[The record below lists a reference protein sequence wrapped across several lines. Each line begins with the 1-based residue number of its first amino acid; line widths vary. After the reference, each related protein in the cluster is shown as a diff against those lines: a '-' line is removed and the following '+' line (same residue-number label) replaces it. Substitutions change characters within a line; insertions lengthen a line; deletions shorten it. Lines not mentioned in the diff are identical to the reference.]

1 MFQRATFLEDA
12 AQVDCT
18 VEPARAEQS
27 RTMDDRSFEDFYAE
41 TARPL
46 WSYICRVSGSH
57 ALADDLLQESFFR
70 LWRAAAAAAVV
81 PVLNERQRKAYLY
94 KIATNL
100 IHTHWRKIKHE
111 RLWQLHT
118 TPRYESTTEMT
129 GEQLL
134 TPDIA
139 RVFQMLKPQ
148 QRALLWLAYVEGYEH
163 AEIARVLELREKS
176 VRVLLFRARHKL
188 ASILKEKGLDA

>member
-12 AQVDCT
+12 AQVDCP

-27 RTMDDRSFEDFYAE
+27 HMMDDRSFEGFYSE

-70 LWRAAAAAAVV
+70 LWRAAV
-81 PVLNERQRKAYLY
+81 PVMNEQQRKAYLY

-111 RLWQLHT
+111 RLWQLHAA
-118 TPRYESTTEMT
+118 PRGESTTEMT

-139 RVFQMLKPQ
+139 RIFQMLKPQ

-188 ASILKEKGLDA
+188 AAILKEKGLDA

>member
-27 RTMDDRSFEDFYAE
+27 QTMDDRSFEDFYAE

-70 LWRAAAAAAVV
+70 LWRAAV
-81 PVLNERQRKAYLY
+81 PFMNEQQRKAYLY

-118 TPRYESTTEMT
+118 TPRDESTTEMT

-139 RVFQMLKPQ
+139 RIFQTLKPQ